1 MKGRYVI
8 MTEKI
13 VKIIGIVATAVSL
26 GATVANGWV
35 GDKKMELAVE
45 RKVAE
50 ALIKRNG

>member
-13 VKIIGIVATAVSL
+13 VKVIGVAATVVSL
-26 GATVANGWV
+26 GATVASGWV

-45 RKVAE
+45 KKVAE
-50 ALIKRNG
+50 ALTKRNG